1 MRNAQFAIKMS
12 TFTRR
17 DFLKLGVTAVAGVLG
32 AGAMVAAADESQE
45 PVVERIQISIPALPA
60 GLEGLRIAH
69 LSDFHLYPFTRLSL
83 IRRCVAMTNA
93 LAPDLIVLGGDY
105 VWRDLDAIHDLA
117 PELGK
122 LNARHGVFAIIG
134 NHDIWL
140 DAEVIKQALR
150 QAGLNLLVN
159 AGIPIT
165 AGGGA
170 LWLAGLDDGWSG
182 RPDLDAA
189 LEQKPAGA
197 PAVLALHEPDLADE
211 YALDGR
217 IAFQFSGHSH
227 GGQVRRPLRGA
238 FILPYLGQKY
248 DMGLYRVRAMW
259 LYTNRG
265 IGCISE
271 PLRYNCAP
279 EITEF
284 TLILP

>member
-1 MRNAQFAIKMS
+1 MS
-12 TFTRR
+12 TLTRR
-17 DFLKLGVTAVAGVLG
+17 DFLKLGATAAVVGVLG
-32 AGAMVAAADESQE
+32 AGAMVAAADESQQ
-45 PVVERIQISIPALPA
+45 PVVERIRLPIPALPA
-60 GLEGLRIAH
+60 GLEGFRIAQ

-93 LAPDLIVLGGDY
+93 LSPDLIILGGDY
-105 VWRDLDAIHDLA
+105 VWRDLEAIHDLA

-122 LNARHGVFAIIG
+122 LNARYGVHAIIG

-140 DAEVIKQALR
+140 DVEVVKTALKA
-150 QAGLNLLVN
+150 AGLNLLLN
-159 AGIPIT
+159 DGFPIT
-165 AGGGA
+165 AGDGA
-170 LWLAGLDDGWSG
+170 LYVAGLDDGWSG

-189 LEQKPAGA
+189 LLGRPPGA
-197 PAVLALHEPDLADE
+197 PVVLALHEPDLADE
-211 YALDGR
+211 YSRDGR

-248 DMGLYRVRAMW
+248 DMGLYRVRDMW

-271 PLRYNCAP
+271 PIRYNCAP

-284 TLILP
+284 TLIRA